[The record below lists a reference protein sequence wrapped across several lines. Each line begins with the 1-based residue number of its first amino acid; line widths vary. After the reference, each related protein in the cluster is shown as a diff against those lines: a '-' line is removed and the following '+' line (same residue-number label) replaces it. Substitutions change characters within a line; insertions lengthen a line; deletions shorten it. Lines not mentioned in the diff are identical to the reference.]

1 MIIKP
6 STYLTSIN
14 VYVGFLVI
22 QIDPY
27 LDNLFVKFANNIIL
41 LLQNLAYNAV
51 PIYPIVV
58 NDGIYL

>member
-1 MIIKP
+1 M
-6 STYLTSIN
+6 TSIN

-27 LDNLFVKFANNIIL
+27 LDNLLVKFGNNIIL
-41 LLQNLAYNAV
+41 LVQNLAYNVV